1 MTCPQAQSSLS
12 LYLYGELDFAHEEE
26 LESHIDQCAF
36 CQRAL
41 EREKQLHTL
50 ASAQVQEPSL
60 DLLAQCRQQFRP
72 ALARETAQPARR
84 SWEFS
89 FSRTSWQLALAS
101 LLVFIGFAS
110 ARLLDR
116 RSPEPFMGEM
126 SVFDPA
132 NSSIRDIQADGAG
145 QIRIVFDR
153 QSEISGRIGD
163 ANIRRLLLAGA
174 RQPDPDVRFAS
185 FEILAGQAG
194 AQGNDDLRT
203 VFFEGA
209 RNDPNSAIRVE
220 AVQGLRFFNADP
232 AALETLKFVLEH
244 DGDAGVRSQAIDI
257 LAPLDGNVA
266 LTPASAQAIQDVM
279 RSAQDDDYV
288 RDRCTQ
294 VLYRAKLPVIY

>member
-1 MTCPQAQSSLS
+1 MNCPQALSSLS

-26 LESHIDQCAF
+26 LESHLDECAL

-41 EREKQLHTL
+41 AREKQLHTL
-50 ASAQVQEPSL
+50 ASAQIQEPPL
-60 DLLAQCRQQFRP
+60 DLLAQCRQQLRP
-72 ALARETAQPARR
+72 ALARETSQPARR
-84 SWEFS
+84 SWDFS
-89 FSRTSWQLALAS
+89 FSRWSWQLALAS

-110 ARLLDR
+110 ARWLDR
-116 RSPEPFMGEM
+116 RPPQPLTGEM
-126 SVFDPA
+126 SLFDPA
-132 NSSIRDIQADGAG
+132 NSSIRDIQGDSTG

-153 QSEISGRIGD
+153 QSEISGRIDD

-194 AQGNDDLRT
+194 AQGNGDLRA
-203 VFFEGA
+203 VFFDGA

-220 AVQGLRFFNADP
+220 AVQGLRSFHSDP

-244 DGDAGVRSQAIDI
+244 DGDAGVRSQAVDI
-257 LAPLDGNVA
+257 LAPLDGNAA
-266 LTPASAQAIQDVM
+266 LTPAMAQAIQDVM
-279 RSAQDDDYV
+279 RSAQDDEYV
-288 RDRCTQ
+288 RDRCNQ